1 MSERNGRK
9 VIERIF
15 IEGTLLLETPAHFGN
30 GDAADVADMTL
41 ARDAVDPQPGV
52 AHRGFHR
59 RCAARVSPRVR
70 GRIRRCG
77 MKI

>member
-41 ARDAVDPQPGV
+41 ARDAVDPSQALLTG
-52 AHRGFHR
+52 ASMAGALR
-59 RCAARVSPRVR
+59 AYLPRVH
-70 GRIRRCG
+70 GRIRDAG
-77 MKI
+77 